1 MQVVE
6 TQGNP
11 YDLKN
16 DKKSNLENS
25 LLTNFEIT
33 KIMENFEQSN
43 NTQMTKIIDAMINK
57 TENDITKFENQND
70 EWITKITNA
79 MINKTEE
86 KFFRFEE
93 KNSKMEDVF
102 FNISNLIRP

>member
-6 TQGNP
+6 TQDNP

-16 DKKSNLENS
+16 DKKPNIENS
-25 LLTNFEIT
+25 FENFEIT
-33 KIMENFEQSN
+33 NIMEKFDQSN
-43 NTQMTKIIDAMINK
+43 NTQITKITDAMINK

-70 EWITKITNA
+70 EWVTKITNA

-93 KNSKMEDVF
+93 KNNKMEDIF
-102 FNISNLIRP
+102 FNISNLIRS